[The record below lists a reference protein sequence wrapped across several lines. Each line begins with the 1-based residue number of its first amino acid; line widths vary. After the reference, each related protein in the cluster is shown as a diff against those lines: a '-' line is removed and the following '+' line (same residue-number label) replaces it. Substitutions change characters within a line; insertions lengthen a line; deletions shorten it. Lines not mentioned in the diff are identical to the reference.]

1 MNIAFPALL
10 IFLFILPGI
19 LLRYSYRKGFWH
31 SPVRI
36 HSFQEEFAQSVLIA
50 IIIQLI
56 CIFITEH
63 LLRFDICFDCLLL
76 LLTGWPNLSS
86 ESVSKYIHS
95 TVLLPYASLGYVFI
109 TNLGAYLTGF
119 LMHSIVRHFR
129 LDLRYD
135 WLRFD
140 NKWFYMF
147 SGESNIFDIAQSD
160 RTFVIIREILSENVG
175 IVYITCLV
183 NLNNCSYL
191 YLGIISDYF
200 FDKSGNLDEIILSVA
215 KRRKLDSKKFFEIN
229 GDNLILK
236 YENVIN
242 LNIECLRLVE

>member
-1 MNIAFPALL
+1 MNIAFPALF

-31 SPVRI
+31 SPVQI
-36 HSFQEEFAQSVLIA
+36 HSLQEEFAQSILFA
-50 IIIQLI
+50 IIIQLF
-56 CIFITEH
+56 CIFITQH
-63 LLRFDICFDCLLL
+63 LLNFDICFDSILV
-76 LLTGWPNLSS
+76 LLTGWPNISS
-86 ESVSKYIHS
+86 ESISKYIHS
-95 TVLLPYASLGYVFI
+95 TIALPHASLGYMFV
-109 TNLGAYLTGF
+109 TNLGAYLTG
-119 LMHSIVRHFR
+119 LMMHSIVRYFR

-147 SGESNIFDIAQSD
+147 SGESNIFNIAQSD
-160 RTFVIIREILSENVG
+160 RTFVIIRELLSENVG
-175 IVYITCLV
+175 LVYITCLV

-200 FDKSGNLDEIILSVA
+200 FDKSGNLDENILSVA
-215 KRRKLDSKKFFEIN
+215 KRRKLDGKKYFEIN

-236 YENVIN
+236 YENVVN
-242 LNIECLRLVE
+242 LNIECLKLVE